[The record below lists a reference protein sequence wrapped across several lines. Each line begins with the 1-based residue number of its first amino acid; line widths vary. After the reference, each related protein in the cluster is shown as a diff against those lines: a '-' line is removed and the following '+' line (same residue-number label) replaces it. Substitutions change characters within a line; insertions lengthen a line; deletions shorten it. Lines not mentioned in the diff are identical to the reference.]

1 MRLTKGMKKAL
12 SMFLTGALVVTGA
25 SIPATQTKA
34 ASAEKLTWEGTIKA
48 IGISA
53 ESDWEATT
61 TSENFTTS
69 EICGKDNFS
78 TWAGGGVDSWC
89 GANLTATVD
98 LSAFEKPVLRVRFS
112 PSSIILQK
120 RGTL

>member
-48 IGISA
+48 VVLKQSLIGKLQQLQRTSQKARFVVKVILVLGLAA
-53 ESDWEATT
+53 E
-61 TSENFTTS
+61 
-69 EICGKDNFS
+69 
-78 TWAGGGVDSWC
+78 
-89 GANLTATVD
+89 
-98 LSAFEKPVLRVRFS
+98 
-112 PSSIILQK
+112 
-120 RGTL
+120 

>member
-48 IGISA
+48 VGIKA

-61 TSENFTTS
+61 LQTTS
-69 EICGKDNFS
+69 HKARFVVKVI
-78 TWAGGGVDSWC
+78 
-89 GANLTATVD
+89 L
-98 LSAFEKPVLRVRFS
+98 VLG
-112 PSSIILQK
+112 LAAE
-120 RGTL
+120 